1 MKMTLQIEIAKSHT
15 VVRNKKMNWKV
26 LALLPALTLATA
38 VPAYSLTNNKSQNS
52 ATATHIAQSTQQ
64 GNTMKKANAVPK
76 LSAKHKS
83 NHLAKRS
90 TGTVLTVGSKG
101 ETVKTVQ
108 NSLKQQG
115 FYTGSVNGVFDNK
128 TRAAA
133 IKFQK
138 SKGLRA
144 DGIIGHRTLAA
155 LK

>member
-1 MKMTLQIEIAKSHT
+1 
-15 VVRNKKMNWKV
+15 MNWKI

-38 VPAYSLTNNKSQNS
+38 LPAYSLTNNKTQNT
-52 ATATHIAQSTQQ
+52 ATATQVAQSTQQ
-64 GNTMKKANAVPK
+64 SNTIKKANAAPK
-76 LSAKHKS
+76 VNAKRKS
-83 NHLAKRS
+83 NNIARRS
-90 TGTVLTVGSKG
+90 TGNVLTVGSKG

-115 FYTGSVNGVFDNK
+115 FYTASVNGVFDNR
-128 TRAAA
+128 TRAAV

>member
-1 MKMTLQIEIAKSHT
+1 MTLQIEIAKSHT

-38 VPAYSLTNNKSQNS
+38 VPAYSLTNNKN
-52 ATATHIAQSTQQ
+52 TATHIAQSTQQ

>member
-1 MKMTLQIEIAKSHT
+1 
-15 VVRNKKMNWKV
+15 MNWKI

-38 VPAYSLTNNKSQNS
+38 LPAYSLTNNKSQNTT

-64 GNTMKKANAVPK
+64 GNTMKKPNAVPK
-76 LSAKHKS
+76 VSAKYKS
-83 NHLAKRS
+83 NNVAKRS
-90 TGTVLTVGSKG
+90 TGTVLRVGSRG

-115 FYTGSVNGVFDNK
+115 FYTASVNGVFDNK
-128 TRAAA
+128 TRAAVM
-133 IKFQK
+133 KFQK

-144 DGIIGHRTLAA
+144 DGIIGRRTLAA